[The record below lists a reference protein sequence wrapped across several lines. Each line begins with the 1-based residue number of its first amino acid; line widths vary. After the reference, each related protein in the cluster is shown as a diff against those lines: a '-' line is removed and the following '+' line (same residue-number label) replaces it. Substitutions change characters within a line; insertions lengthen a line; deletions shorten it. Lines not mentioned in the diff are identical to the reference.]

1 MKKYYVLIMFLI
13 LLIPSTVYASES
25 NQNSCQIFE
34 KGQKTILKDEL
45 TNFENNLK
53 NKVNYL
59 NKEENNF
66 TNSLTYNLFAYM

>member
-45 TNFENNLK
+45 TNFENDLK

-66 TNSLTYNLFAYM
+66 TNSFAFIFFLF